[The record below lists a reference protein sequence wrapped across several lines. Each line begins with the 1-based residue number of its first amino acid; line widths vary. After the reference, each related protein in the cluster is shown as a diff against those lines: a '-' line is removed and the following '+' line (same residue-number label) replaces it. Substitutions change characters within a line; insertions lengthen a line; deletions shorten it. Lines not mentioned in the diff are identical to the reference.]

1 LPVGNGSVPIDP
13 NTSPY
18 AAALQN
24 AFALAPGEFQNRLC
38 DLTAIFI
45 NGPES
50 CNTIACLGSSWGYRS
65 FRTGQEYVAIS
76 AGLWNLGCPDGSAYA
91 YHCFETDL
99 LNTTVNWRGVNSF
112 PPQYSKANPEAD
124 NFDMTVLAALAHEV
138 GHVRWYDIFN
148 PDHPG
153 QGYNPNNSTFCDGG
167 FFANS
172 WTSPIHK
179 PAQWRGLG
187 DRNQGNGAPDRHLN
201 PPQISMIDRA
211 IRTGD
216 VPTVLMYLDELYQPD
231 ALQPWASYL
240 GAISPDEDFVE
251 TYKLWVLTNAQPG
264 AVQDEGPLTSLPII
278 FLNGTIED
286 IPKTYGVPAPN
297 NFGAPKTTGK
307 ALLAA
312 KARCIGQSI

>member
-1 LPVGNGSVPIDP
+1 
-13 NTSPY
+13 
-18 AAALQN
+18 
-24 AFALAPGEFQNRLC
+24 
-38 DLTAIFI
+38 
-45 NGPES
+45 
-50 CNTIACLGSSWGYRS
+50 
-65 FRTGQEYVAIS
+65 
-76 AGLWNLGCPDGSAYA
+76 
-91 YHCFETDL
+91 
-99 LNTTVNWRGVNSF
+99 
-112 PPQYSKANPEAD
+112 
-124 NFDMTVLAALAHEV
+124 
-138 GHVRWYDIFN
+138 
-148 PDHPG
+148 
-153 QGYNPNNSTFCDGG
+153 
-167 FFANS
+167 
-172 WTSPIHK
+172 
-179 PAQWRGLG
+179 
-187 DRNQGNGAPDRHLN
+187 
-201 PPQISMIDRA
+201 MIDRA